1 LSRSTPDASGDR
13 AAEREV
19 TAGHRRRPQVPDRH
33 DPELFNRE
41 IVELE
46 PVESIMTTQV
56 STVRKST
63 HVSELVP
70 RMTDRGYRH
79 LPVVD
84 DSDRLVGMVTR
95 GELIAV
101 LNRALLG
108 EDLSG

>member
-1 LSRSTPDASGDR
+1 
-13 AAEREV
+13 
-19 TAGHRRRPQVPDRH
+19 
-33 DPELFNRE
+33 
-41 IVELE
+41 
-46 PVESIMTTQV
+46 MTTQV